1 MRNTIKYILVIIV
14 LPLIYLNCK
23 YIFNSYKTE
32 PVTINNAAAKQTFTF
47 KADPQDKHVWSMHLK
62 ITGELNG
69 KAKIYMGYTNSDK
82 SSYQFEIPAGKINME
97 KHTDWY
103 EKECT
108 LTYEPIDC
116 TQGNIKIECEFG
128 SD

>member
-1 MRNTIKYILVIIV
+1 MKYSIKYILIVIV

-32 PVTINNAAAKQTFTF
+32 PVVINNIAAKQTFTF
-47 KADPQDKHVWSMHLK
+47 KADPKDKHVWSMHFK

-69 KAKIYMGYTNSDK
+69 KAVIYTGYDTVK
-82 SSYQFEIPAGKINME
+82 TMYKFEIPKGKVNME

-103 EKECT
+103 EKECI

-116 TQGNIKIECEFG
+116 TQGNLKIECEFG

>member
-1 MRNTIKYILVIIV
+1 
-14 LPLIYLNCK
+14 
-23 YIFNSYKTE
+23 
-32 PVTINNAAAKQTFTF
+32 
-47 KADPQDKHVWSMHLK
+47 MHLK

-69 KAKIYMGYTNSDK
+69 KARIYIGYNNGGK
-82 SSYQFEIPAGKINME
+82 SSYQFEIPQGKINME

-103 EKECT
+103 EKECI

-116 TQGNIKIECEFG
+116 TQGNLKIECEFG

>member
-1 MRNTIKYILVIIV
+1 MRNAIKYILVIIV

-23 YIFNSYKTE
+23 YIFNPYKIE
-32 PVTINNAAAKQTFTF
+32 PVTINNVAAKQTFTF

-62 ITGELNG
+62 IMGELNG
-69 KAKIYMGYTNSDK
+69 RAKIYMGYDSIKT
-82 SSYQFEIPAGKINME
+82 SYSFEIPAGKINME

-103 EKECT
+103 EKECI
-108 LTYEPIDC
+108 LTYELIDC
-116 TQGNIKIECEFG
+116 TAGNLKIECEFG

>member
-1 MRNTIKYILVIIV
+1 MRLTAKYVLFIFI

-23 YIFNSYKTE
+23 YIFNSYTLE
-32 PVTINNAAAKQTFTF
+32 PVTINNAAAKQTFTL
-47 KADPQDKHVWSMHLK
+47 KADPKDKHVWSMYLK

-69 KAKIYMGYTNSDK
+69 KAVIYSGYDTVK
-82 SSYQFEIPAGKINME
+82 TMYWFEIPKGKVDME

-103 EKECT
+103 EKEFI

-116 TQGNIKIECEFG
+116 TEGNLKIEYDFG